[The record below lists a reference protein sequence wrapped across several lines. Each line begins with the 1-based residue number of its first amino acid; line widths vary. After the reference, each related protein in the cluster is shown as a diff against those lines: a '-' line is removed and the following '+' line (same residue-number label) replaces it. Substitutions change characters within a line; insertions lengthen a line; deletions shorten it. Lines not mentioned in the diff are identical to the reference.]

1 MNISK
6 IKNIL
11 TIAVV
16 IMTLAGTLFA
26 IEKYFAKTSDV
37 DTSIK
42 ILENKDNKLEE
53 RLDINIVDDQIF
65 YQQQQVYRIKD
76 LATLERKEKEMT
88 HIEKEL
94 LKESQNRLEELKEK
108 RKKKIEQYE
117 NKKNN
122 FN

>member
-1 MNISK
+1 MNTNK
-6 IKNIL
+6 IK
-11 TIAVV
+11 TIATIILIFV
-16 IMTLAGTLFA
+16 TLTGTLFA
-26 IEKYFAKTSDV
+26 VEKYFAKTSYV

-53 RLDINIVDDQIF
+53 RLDINIIDDQIF